1 MSGAPHREKFR
12 ADVLWN
18 FASIVVLGVSGIALN
33 TLIASVYDAA
43 ALGVFN
49 QVWAPYVLGSQLAV
63 GGIDLSVLK
72 EVAAGPKE
80 REHVARTVVGALI
93 PTLLLAL
100 LAATAFWLAAGLVG
114 AFYES
119 DAVATGVRWA
129 APGLFC
135 FAVNKVLFGV
145 VNGLRR
151 MRAFALL
158 QSARFLLMLAGFGI
172 VVVADLGAPRVA
184 FLFTFAEGVLL
195 LLLAVEVG
203 LQVDWRRSAGW
214 RAWIPRHVAYGAK
227 SALSGVMAELNTRVD
242 VIMLGRYLQD
252 APVGVYSFASMIA
265 EGVFQLM
272 VKLQNNYNPLIA
284 EHVALG
290 RLRELEALV
299 RRGRIWSW
307 LLMLGVGT
315 VAVALYPLGLEIL
328 GTHDAMIGG
337 WLAFGLLIGGIF
349 LSAGYM
355 PFQQT
360 LLMAGRPG
368 WHTAMMVAMVA
379 TNVVGNAVLIPHY
392 DLAGAAAAS
401 AIAMVVS
408 VLVLRFFVRLKLGA
422 RI

>member
-1 MSGAPHREKFR
+1 MSDGHGKFR
-12 ADVLWN
+12 SDVLWN
-18 FASIVVLGVSGIALN
+18 FGSIAVLGVSGIALN

-49 QVWAPYVLGSQLAV
+49 QVWAPYVIGSQLAV

-80 REHVARTVVGALI
+80 RTHVAQAVVGALV
-93 PTLLLAL
+93 PTVV
-100 LAATAFWLAAGLVG
+100 LAAVAAAIFWLAAGLVG

-119 DAVATGVRWA
+119 EHVATGVRWA

-158 QSARFLLMLAGFGI
+158 QSARFLLMLAGFG
-172 VVVADLGAPRVA
+172 VVVFAELGAPRVA
-184 FLFTFAEGVLL
+184 FLFTFAEGLLLVLL
-195 LLLAVEVG
+195 ALEVG
-203 LQVDWRRSAGW
+203 FQVAWRSAGGW
-214 RAWIPRHVAYGAK
+214 RAWMPRHVAYGAK

-242 VIMLGRYLQD
+242 IIMLGRYLQD

-299 RRGRIWSW
+299 KRGRVWSW
-307 LLMLGVGT
+307 LLMLGVGS
-315 VAVALYPLGLEIL
+315 VAIAGYPLGLAIL
-328 GTHDAMIGG
+328 GTRDAMIGG
-337 WLAFGLLIGGIF
+337 WLAFGILIGGIF

-368 WHTAMMVAMVA
+368 WHTVMMIVMVA
-379 TNVVGNAVLIPHY
+379 TNVVGNALLIPHFE
-392 DLAGAAAAS
+392 LAGAAAAS

-408 VLVLRFFVRLKLGA
+408 VLVLRFFVRVQVGA

>member
-1 MSGAPHREKFR
+1 MSDGGGKFR
-12 ADVLWN
+12 SDVVWN
-18 FASIVVLGVSGIALN
+18 FASIAVLGVSGIALN
-33 TLIASVYDAA
+33 TLIATVYDAA

-49 QVWAPYVLGSQLAV
+49 QVWAPYVIASQLAV

-72 EVAAGPKE
+72 EVAAGARD
-80 REHVARTVVGALI
+80 REHVARTVVGALV
-93 PTLLLAL
+93 PTVVLAL
-100 LAATAFWLAAGLVG
+100 VAAVLFWLSAGLVG

-119 DAVATGVRWA
+119 EHVATGVRWA

-158 QSARFLLMLAGFGI
+158 QSARFLLMLAGFG
-172 VVVADLGAPRVA
+172 VVVYAELGAPRVA
-184 FLFTFAEGVLL
+184 FLFTFAEGLLLVLL
-195 LLLAVEVG
+195 ALEVG
-203 LQVDWRRSAGW
+203 FQVAWRSAGGW
-214 RAWIPRHVAYGAK
+214 RAWMPRHVAYGAK

-252 APVGVYSFASMIA
+252 APVGVYSFAAMIA

-299 RRGRIWSW
+299 KRGRVWSW
-307 LLMLGVGT
+307 LLMLGVGV
-315 VAVALYPLGLEIL
+315 VAVAGYPLGLEIL
-328 GTHDAMIGG
+328 GARDAMIGG

-349 LSAGYM
+349 LAAGYL

-360 LLMAGRPG
+360 LVMAGRPG
-368 WHTAMMVAMVA
+368 WHSLMMVAMVA
-379 TNVVGNAVLIPHY
+379 TNVVGNALLIPHFE
-392 DLAGAAAAS
+392 LAGAAAAS
-401 AIAMVVS
+401 AIAMVSS
-408 VLVLRFFVRLKLGA
+408 VLVLRFLVRAQVGA